1 MPGFTGGGAI
11 LYSPHQSL
19 RDTDGQVAVP
29 SARAT
34 GGCAR
39 QTPPE
44 RGSKKFLQLAHIS
57 AMAPLASRCMGKTTS
72 Q

>member
-1 MPGFTGGGAI
+1 MPGFTGGGAT

-19 RDTDGQVAVP
+19 RETGGQAAVP
-29 SARAT
+29 SASAT

-57 AMAPLASRCMGKTTS
+57 AMAPPSPRCSGNT
-72 Q
+72 